1 MPLPPLRYALSLAVA
16 SRRFGARPPAL
27 YYPVKE
33 PGEGRFSLEPLAADD
48 VARVLEL
55 NAADAR
61 LHDAAVARLERDAV
75 ELFGSLAAAE
85 ACARYDCRALPERMT
100 IERNRRGELWYYA
113 ETVCVAQFDIDACAA
128 PPE

>member
-61 LHDAAVARLERDAV
+61 LHDAAVAPRARRV
-75 ELFGSLAAAE
+75 RSSAASPRPRR
-85 ACARYDCRALPERMT
+85 ARGGRALPER
-100 IERNRRGELWYYA
+100 I
-113 ETVCVAQFDIDACAA
+113 
-128 PPE
+128 